1 MIKGILFD
9 FNGVIIDDEPIQM
22 RAYQE
27 ILKDEGIE
35 LTEEEYR
42 SCFGMDDVTFVEAA
56 YKRAGKDFNAAKVA
70 EISSA
75 KTARWRE
82 IVSDE
87 LPIFEGVENFVHKMA
102 QDFTLGIVSMAKR
115 EEIEYVLETA
125 GMRDSFSVIVAA
137 EDVSICKPNPECYR
151 VGFRKLDDFRNSHGR
166 LPMVHKDCLVIE
178 DTPQGIMA
186 AKGADLMTLGVT
198 NTVDADEMRDA
209 GADAVAK
216 NLDDW
221 MPDSIRRVF
230 V

>member
-27 ILKDEGIE
+27 ILKDEGID

-42 SCFGMDDVTFVEAA
+42 ACFGMDDTTFIEAA
-56 YKRAGKDFNAAKVA
+56 YERAGKNFEANKVA
-70 EISSA
+70 EISAA

-82 IVSDE
+82 LIADK
-87 LPIFEGVENFVHKMA
+87 LPIFEGVDGFIHKMA
-102 QDFTLGIVSMAKR
+102 KDFALGIVSMAKR
-115 EEIEYVLETA
+115 EEIEFVLKQA
-125 GMRDSFSVIVAA
+125 DLLDCFSVIVAA
-137 EDVSICKPNPECYR
+137 EEISICKPNPECYR
-151 VGFRKLDDFRNSHGR
+151 IGFRRLDDFRNTHGHS
-166 LPMVHKDCLVIE
+166 PMVHKDCLVIE

-186 AKGADLMTLGVT
+186 AKGAELPVLGVT
-198 NTVDADEMRDA
+198 NTVAEDEMRDA
-209 GADAVAK
+209 GADAIAK
-216 NLDDW
+216 NLNDW

>member
-22 RAYQE
+22 KAYQE
-27 ILKDEGIE
+27 ILKKEGID

-42 SCFGMDDVTFVEAA
+42 ACFGMDDVTFVEAA
-56 YKRAGKDFNAAKVA
+56 YKRAGKTPETNKVL
-70 EISSA
+70 EITNA

-82 IVSDE
+82 LVADE
-87 LPIFEGVENFVHKMA
+87 LPIFEGIDNFVHKMA

-115 EEIEYVLETA
+115 EEIEFVLDTA
-125 GMRDSFSVIVAA
+125 GLRECFPVIVSA
-137 EDVSICKPNPECYR
+137 EDVSVCKPNPECYR
-151 VGFRKLDDFRNSHGR
+151 VGFNKLDLYRSTHGH
-166 LPMVHKDCLVIE
+166 LPMNHKDCLVIE

-186 AKGADLMTLGVT
+186 AKGADLMALGVT

-209 GADAVAK
+209 GADSIAK
-216 NLDDW
+216 NLNDW
-221 MPDSIRRVF
+221 MPDSVRRVF

>member
-22 RAYQE
+22 KAYQE
-27 ILKDEGIE
+27 ILKKEGIE

-56 YKRAGKDFNAAKVA
+56 YKRAGKTPETNKVL
-70 EISSA
+70 EITNA

-82 IVSDE
+82 LVADE
-87 LPIFEGVENFVHKMA
+87 LPIFEGIDNFVHKMA

-115 EEIEYVLETA
+115 EEIEFVLDTA
-125 GMRDSFSVIVAA
+125 GLRECFPVIVSA
-137 EDVSICKPNPECYR
+137 EDVSVCKPNPECYR
-151 VGFRKLDDFRNSHGR
+151 VGFNKLDLYRSTHGH
-166 LPMVHKDCLVIE
+166 LPMNHKDCLVIE

-186 AKGADLMTLGVT
+186 AKGADLMALGVT

-209 GADAVAK
+209 GADSIAK
-216 NLDDW
+216 NLNDW
-221 MPDSIRRVF
+221 MPDSVRRVF

>member
-22 RAYQE
+22 KAYQE
-27 ILKDEGIE
+27 ILKKEGIE

-56 YKRAGKDFNAAKVA
+56 YTRAGKTPETNKVLA
-70 EISSA
+70 ITNA

-82 IVSDE
+82 LVADE
-87 LPIFEGVENFVHKMA
+87 LPIFEGVDNFIHKMA
-102 QDFTLGIVSMAKR
+102 KDFTLGIVSMAKR
-115 EEIEYVLETA
+115 EEIEFVLDTA
-125 GMRDSFSVIVAA
+125 GLRGCFPVIVSA
-137 EDVSICKPNPECYR
+137 EDVSICKPHPECYR
-151 VGFRKLDDFRNSHGR
+151 VGFSKLDLYRSTHGH
-166 LPMVHKDCLVIE
+166 LPMNHKDCLVIE

-186 AKGADLMTLGVT
+186 AKGADLMALGVT

-209 GADAVAK
+209 GADSIAK
-216 NLDDW
+216 NLNDW
-221 MPDSIRRVF
+221 MPDSVRRVF